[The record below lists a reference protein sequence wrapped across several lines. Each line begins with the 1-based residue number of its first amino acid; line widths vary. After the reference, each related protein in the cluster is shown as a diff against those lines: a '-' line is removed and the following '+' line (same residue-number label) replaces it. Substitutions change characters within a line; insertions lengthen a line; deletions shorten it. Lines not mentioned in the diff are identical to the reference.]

1 MKKYL
6 VLIAIIFAIIIF
18 QNLKAESPDRK
29 LQILRPDYDSE
40 TGILD
45 INAVINGEKIP
56 VSINLEPVELNPQAA
71 FELFQKV
78 VDKIRPEIPENTS
91 SDLNLPTQT
100 DGVEIFW
107 LSSDEKLIAPDG
119 KVNPYELEIGQERA
133 VNLTAVLSLG
143 EYRFEYDFEI
153 KVQCPD
159 IDTIE
164 KKTLWIN
171 SRIKKYLEDN
181 TAEQHLSLPENIE
194 GINVRYELQSDSN
207 PAVIVIGFL
216 GVVAIF
222 VARRLDMKNKEN
234 IKTRQLEIDYCEVVS
249 KLVLLM
255 GAGLTIR
262 NAWEKTVADYQAQK
276 KVSGER
282 IVYEEM
288 AVTLNEMAAGV
299 PERMVYENFGKRC
312 KLPRY
317 IKLGSLLQQNFI
329 KGSKQLL
336 SLLEA
341 ESDIAFEERKLLAKK
356 QGEEAG
362 TKLLLPMILE
372 LVVVMAIVMVPA
384 LMSF

>member
-6 VLIAIIFAIIIF
+6 VLIAIIFTIIIF
-18 QNLKAESPDRK
+18 QNLTAESPDSE

-40 TGILD
+40 TGIID
-45 INAVINGEKIP
+45 INAVIDGEKIP

-71 FELFQKV
+71 LELFQKA
-78 VDKIRPEIPENTS
+78 VDKIRKEIPKNTS
-91 SDLNLPTQT
+91 SDLNLPGQT
-100 DGVEIFW
+100 DGIDIFW

-119 KVNPYELEIGQERA
+119 KVNPYELEIGQERE

-181 TAEQHLSLPENIE
+181 TDKQHLTLPENIE
-194 GINVRYELQSDSN
+194 GINVRYELQSDNN
-207 PAVIVIGFL
+207 PALIVIGFL
-216 GVVAIF
+216 GVAAIF
-222 VARRLDMKNKEN
+222 LARRLDIKNKEK
-234 IKTRQLEIDYCEVVS
+234 IKMRQLEIDYCEVVS

-288 AVTLNEMAAGV
+288 AVTLNEMASGV

-317 IKLGSLLQQNFI
+317 IKLGSLLQQNFV

-336 SLLEA
+336 SLLET

-362 TKLLLPMILE
+362 TKLLLPMVLE